1 MTGEMHHKELG
12 RVVVTLRRN
21 SRHITARWKDG
32 LVSLNVPHDVCL
44 PDIHRIL
51 DDLAPKLLAARPE
64 VFYRDGQRMQFP
76 HAGFVIRRQTF
87 APSRIL
93 GTASLPLSAVE
104 VGSDWNFDDPS
115 TSRAVSDMLCKV
127 AYRIAPQTLLP
138 RAREIADSIGRHPAG
153 WTVSRGHRV
162 LGQCSYKGV
171 ISLSYV
177 LLFLPADLCDYVI
190 CHELAHLS
198 EMNHSPRFHALLDSY
213 LGGREAELVARLH
226 SYRWP
231 VLRK

>member
-1 MTGEMHHKELG
+1 M
-12 RVVVTLRRN
+12 
-21 SRHITARWKDG
+21 
-32 LVSLNVPHDVCL
+32 
-44 PDIHRIL
+44 
-51 DDLAPKLLAARPE
+51 
-64 VFYRDGQRMQFP
+64 
-76 HAGFVIRRQTF
+76 
-87 APSRIL
+87 
-93 GTASLPLSAVE
+93 
-104 VGSDWNFDDPS
+104 GSDWNFDDPS

-162 LGQCSYKGV
+162 LGQCSYKGI

>member
-1 MTGEMHHKELG
+1 MHHKELG

-64 VFYRDGQRMQFP
+64 VFYRDGQLMQFP

-153 WTVSRGHRV
+153 WTGAPRPRPVFLQGDHLAELRAPVSPRRPLRLCDLPRAGPPLGDEPLPAVSRSAR
-162 LGQCSYKGV
+162 Q
-171 ISLSYV
+171 LS
-177 LLFLPADLCDYVI
+177 
-190 CHELAHLS
+190 
-198 EMNHSPRFHALLDSY
+198 
-213 LGGREAELVARLH
+213 GRT
-226 SYRWP
+226 
-231 VLRK
+231 